1 MQAGLSHT
9 QRQRLLQLLLSSG
22 TLLVLGSPVRSLSAV
37 DEKGA

>member
-1 MQAGLSHT
+1 MQAGLSNT
-9 QRQRLLQLLLSSG
+9 QRHKVLQLLLDSG